1 MDANSHMKL
10 DQRYFTGL
18 EGMYDFSLE
27 FQLKSVGSD
36 SVNFFNSNRISASL
50 DIRSVNCEVNLKP
63 GVYEVIPKVT
73 ATHANWRKPVEQVVM
88 DQVKSNPAKLRQV
101 GMQYDLAHAK
111 AGVLDE
117 DETQRKIRQ
126 EKRRK
131 EKERSKSVGL
141 NPNPNGYLEGVVQ
154 RLVTTVQEEVRRS
167 LVVTDKSNNN
177 SNGNKGEDK
186 ERGKSTQKAPESN
199 TERGEASFE
208 EPQEVNKLPPGRW
221 PDDVINDTKDTSARL
236 SEEGPR
242 IQRTASK
249 RGKDAKAIV
258 ESEKPTKEVVRE
270 PEPMPA
276 PLPQPPLPAPVVHN
290 NDPPPAEADDS
301 SSSSGSDSNSD
312 SDSDTDSDSWSDS
325 ESEEDGT
332 ERRWNPVCVMCL
344 RVYAQDK
351 EVSVKLVESDAG
363 DAAKPVEVEGS
374 DKVTEKQPAVVEAK
388 AGP

>member
-1 MDANSHMKL
+1 MKL

-63 GVYEVIPKVT
+63 GLYEVIPKVT
-73 ATHANWRKPVEQVVM
+73 ATHAPWRKPVEQVVM

-117 DETQRKIRQ
+117 DEAQRKIRQ
-126 EKRRK
+126 DKRRK
-131 EKERSKSVGL
+131 EKKSAKSVGP
-141 NPNPNGYLEGVVQ
+141 NPNPNGFLEGAVE
-154 RLVTTVQEEVRRS
+154 RLVTTVQEEMRR

-177 SNGNKGEDK
+177 SIGNKEEDK
-186 ERGKSTQKAPESN
+186 ERGRSTQKAPESN
-199 TERGEASFE
+199 YERSEAYFE
-208 EPQEVNKLPPGRW
+208 EPHEVNKLPPGRW
-221 PDDVINDTKDTSARL
+221 PDDVMNDTKDTSARVFG
-236 SEEGPR
+236 EGPR
-242 IQRTASK
+242 IQRTASE
-249 RGKDAKAIV
+249 RGKDTKVIA
-258 ESEKPTKEVVRE
+258 ESDKPTKEVLRD

-276 PLPQPPLPAPVVHN
+276 PLPQPPLPGPVVHN
-290 NDPPPAEADDS
+290 KDPPPVEADDS
-301 SSSSGSDSNSD
+301 SSSSGSDTDSDSD

-325 ESEEDGT
+325 ESEDDGT

-351 EVSVKLVESDAG
+351 EVSVKLVDSDTDGEAEPA
-363 DAAKPVEVEGS
+363 DVEGS
-374 DKVTEKQPAVVEAK
+374 DNVVEK
-388 AGP
+388 

>member
-73 ATHANWRKPVEQVVM
+73 ATHANWRKPVEQVVVS
-88 DQVKSNPAKLRQV
+88 QVKSKPAKLRQV

-131 EKERSKSVGL
+131 EKERSKSVGP
-141 NPNPNGYLEGVVQ
+141 NPNPNSYLDGFVRQ
-154 RLVTTVQEEVRRS
+154 IVTTVQEEVRR
-167 LVVTDKSNNN
+167 LVVTDKSTNS

-186 ERGKSTQKAPESN
+186 ERGRSTQKAPEIR
-199 TERGEASFE
+199 TERSEVSVE
-208 EPQEVNKLPPGRW
+208 DPLQEVNKLPPGRW
-221 PDDVINDTKDTSARL
+221 PDDVIITSKDTSARA
-236 SEEGPR
+236 SEESPR
-242 IQRTASK
+242 NQRTASK
-249 RGKDAKAIV
+249 MGRDATDFV
-258 ESEKPTKEVVRE
+258 ESEKPTKEVARE

-276 PLPQPPLPAPVVHN
+276 PLPQPPLPGPVVHSD
-290 NDPPPAEADDS
+290 DPPPAEADDS
-301 SSSSGSDSNSD
+301 SSSSGSDSDSD
-312 SDSDTDSDSWSDS
+312 SGSDTDSDSWSDS

-363 DAAKPVEVEGS
+363 DEAKPVKAEGS
-374 DKVTEKQPAVVEAK
+374 DKVAEKQPAVVEAK